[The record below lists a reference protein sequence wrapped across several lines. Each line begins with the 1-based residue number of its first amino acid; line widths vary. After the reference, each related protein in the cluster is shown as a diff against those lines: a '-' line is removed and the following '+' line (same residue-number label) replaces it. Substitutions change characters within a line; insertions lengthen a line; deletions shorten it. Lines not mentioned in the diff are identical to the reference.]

1 MSPRRAAAV
10 LAPILLVLGCVLAG
24 CGEADPGPDAAADGA
39 ASQEPEW
46 ELVAI
51 LDSTAAGGTVST
63 RPVPVDTAEQQRA
76 LTRDLTR
83 PELARRLAE
92 VVAEHETGPGRR
104 LVGAIVA
111 IGCTPPTEVAYDDGQ
126 VRPPPSGAR
135 VECLAPVTSLA
146 VLEVPAQG

>member
-1 MSPRRAAAV
+1 MSPRRASAV
-10 LAPILLVLGCVLAG
+10 LAPLLLSLSCVLAG
-24 CGEADPGPDAAADGA
+24 CGDAEPDPDREAGQR
-39 ASQEPEW
+39 ASQPAW

-51 LDSTAAGGTVST
+51 LDATAAGGTVD
-63 RPVPVDTAEQQRA
+63 PEAVPVGSADQQRA

-92 VVAEHETGPGRR
+92 VVAGHETGPGRR

-111 IGCTPPTEVAYDDGQ
+111 IGCTPPTEVTYDDGL

-135 VECLAPVTSLA
+135 VQCLAPVTSLA
-146 VLEVPAQG
+146 VLEVPAED